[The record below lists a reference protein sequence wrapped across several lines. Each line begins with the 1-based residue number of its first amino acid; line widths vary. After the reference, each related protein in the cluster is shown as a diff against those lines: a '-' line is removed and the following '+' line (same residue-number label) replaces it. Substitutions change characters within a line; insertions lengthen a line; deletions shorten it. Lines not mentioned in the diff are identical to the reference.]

1 MRRLLIVNADDYG
14 HTPGVSAG
22 IRQAHLEGIVTT
34 TTVMANRP
42 GALDAIRVARHRTP
56 DLGLGVHLNLTS
68 GRPCSPPESIPSLVD
83 AEGLFLRPEV
93 HLAQPKG
100 VERDQAE
107 IEWRAQIETFLQSG
121 AVLDHLDSHHHIAAS
136 RPDLWDLCLDLAR
149 ESGCGVRL
157 PVLQEPDPPEAFP
170 FFTVDDA
177 MRRLSASGVPHP
189 DAFVEHFYGDQA
201 TLENLRSILL
211 SLGPGVTELMAHPGQ
226 ADQELLSTSVYA
238 GERETELTL
247 LTDPGVRQ
255 TIEREGI
262 LLTTFRQALATR
274 P

>member
-1 MRRLLIVNADDYG
+1 VRRRLIVNADDYG

-34 TTVMANRP
+34 TTVLANRP

-93 HLAQPKG
+93 HLSEPRR
-100 VERDQAE
+100 VDRRQAE

-121 AVLDHLDSHHHIAAS
+121 ARLDHLDSHHHIAAS

-149 ESGCGVRL
+149 EFGCGVRL
-157 PVLQEPDPPEAFP
+157 PVLPEPAPPEAVRL
-170 FFTVDDA
+170 FTLDEA
-177 MRRLSASGVPHP
+177 LQRLSRKDAPHP
-189 DAFVEHFYGDQA
+189 DTFVEHFYGDQA
-201 TLENLRSILL
+201 TLENLQSILRGL
-211 SLGPGVTELMAHPGQ
+211 EPGITELMTHPGQ

-238 GERETELTL
+238 SERETELSL
-247 LTDPGVRQ
+247 LTDPSVRQ

-262 LLTTFRQALATR
+262 LLTTFRQALATG

>member
-1 MRRLLIVNADDYG
+1 MRRRLIVNADDYG
-14 HTPGVSAG
+14 QTPGVSAG

-34 TTVMANRP
+34 TTVLANRP
-42 GALDAIRVARHRTP
+42 EALDAIRVARHRTP

-93 HLAQPKG
+93 HLSEPRR
-100 VERDQAE
+100 VDRRQAE

-121 AVLDHLDSHHHIAAS
+121 ALLDHLDSHHHIAAS

-149 ESGCGVRL
+149 EFGCGVRL
-157 PVLQEPDPPEAFP
+157 PVLPEPAPPEAVRL
-170 FFTVDDA
+170 FTLDEA
-177 MRRLSASGVPHP
+177 LQRLSRKDAPHP

-211 SLGPGVTELMAHPGQ
+211 SLGPGVTELMTHPGQ

-238 GERETELTL
+238 RERETELTL
-247 LTDPGVRQ
+247 LTDPAVRQ
-255 TIEREGI
+255 ILDREGI
-262 LLTTFRQALATR
+262 GLATFRQALATR

>member
-1 MRRLLIVNADDYG
+1 VRRRLIVNADDYG

-34 TTVMANRP
+34 TTVLANRP

-93 HLAQPKG
+93 HFSEPRR
-100 VERDQAE
+100 VDRRQAE

-121 AVLDHLDSHHHIAAS
+121 ALLDHLDSHHHIAAS

-149 ESGCGVRL
+149 EFGCGVRL

-177 MRRLSASGVPHP
+177 MRRLSASGVPHT
-189 DAFVEHFYGDQA
+189 DAFVDRFYGDQA
-201 TLENLRSILL
+201 TLENLQSILRG
-211 SLGPGVTELMAHPGQ
+211 SAPGVTELMTHPGQ

-238 GERETELTL
+238 RERETELAL

>member
-1 MRRLLIVNADDYG
+1 MRRRLIVNADDYG

-22 IRQAHLEGIVTT
+22 IRQAHLEGIVTA
-34 TTVMANRP
+34 TTVLANRP

-68 GRPCSPPESIPSLVD
+68 GRPCSPPESISSLVD

-93 HLAQPKG
+93 HLSEPHR
-100 VERDQAE
+100 VDRRQAE

-121 AVLDHLDSHHHIAAS
+121 ARLDHLDSHHHIAAS

-149 ESGCGVRL
+149 EFGCGVRL
-157 PVLQEPDPPEAFP
+157 PVLPEPAPPDEVRLFTLDEALQ
-170 FFTVDDA
+170 
-177 MRRLSASGVPHP
+177 RLSHKYAPHP
-189 DAFVEHFYGDQA
+189 DAFVEHFYGDKA
-201 TLENLRSILL
+201 TLENLQSILRGL
-211 SLGPGVTELMAHPGQ
+211 EPGITELMTHPGQ

-238 GERETELTL
+238 REREAELTL

>member
-1 MRRLLIVNADDYG
+1 LKRLLIVNADDYG

-42 GALDAIRVARHRTP
+42 GALDAIRVARQRTP
-56 DLGLGVHLNLTS
+56 ALGLGVHLNLTS

-107 IEWRAQIETFLQSG
+107 IEWRAQIETFLESG

-136 RPDLWDLCLDLAR
+136 RPDVWDLCLDLAR
-149 ESGCGVRL
+149 EFGCGVRL
-157 PVLQEPDPPEAFP
+157 PVLQEPDPPEALS
-170 FFTVDDA
+170 FFTVNDA
-177 MRRLSASGVPHP
+177 MRRLSASGVPHT
-189 DAFVEHFYGDQA
+189 DTFVDRFYGDQA
-201 TLENLRSILL
+201 TPENLRSILL
-211 SLGPGVTELMAHPGQ
+211 SLGPGVTELMTHPAHVDD
-226 ADQELLSTSVYA
+226 ALLAVSIYA
-238 GERETELTL
+238 REREPELSL
-247 LTDPGVRQ
+247 LTSPAVRQ
-255 TIEREGI
+255 ILEREGI
-262 LLTTFRQALATR
+262 GLATFRQALATR

>member
-1 MRRLLIVNADDYG
+1 VRRLLIVNADDYG

-34 TTVMANRP
+34 ATVLANRP
-42 GALDAIRVARHRTP
+42 GALDEVRRAQDETP
-56 DLGLGVHLNLTS
+56 HLGLGIHLNLTS
-68 GRPCSPPESIPSLVD
+68 GRPCNPPERIPSLVD
-83 AEGLFLRPEV
+83 AEGLFHRPEV

-121 AVLDHLDSHHHIAAS
+121 SLLDHLDSHHHIAAS
-136 RPDLWDLCLDLAR
+136 SPDLWELCLDLAR
-149 ESGCGVRL
+149 EYGCAVRL
-157 PVLQEPDPPEAFP
+157 PVLPEPDPPEAVRL
-170 FFTVDDA
+170 FTFDEA
-177 MRRLSASGVPHP
+177 MQSLSYKDVPHP

-211 SLGPGVTELMAHPGQ
+211 SLGPGVSELMTHPGQ
-226 ADQELLSTSVYA
+226 GDQELLSTSVYA
-238 GERETELTL
+238 REREAELTL

>member
-1 MRRLLIVNADDYG
+1 MRRRLIVNADDYG
-14 HTPGVSAG
+14 QTPGVSAG

-34 TTVMANRP
+34 TTVLANRP
-42 GALDAIRVARHRTP
+42 GALDAIRVARHRTS

-83 AEGLFLRPEV
+83 AEGLFLRPEI
-93 HLAQPKG
+93 HLSEPHR
-100 VERDQAE
+100 VDRRQAE

-121 AVLDHLDSHHHIAAS
+121 ALLDHLDSHHHIAAS

-149 ESGCGVRL
+149 EFGCGVRL

-177 MRRLSASGVPHP
+177 MRRLFASGVPHT
-189 DAFVEHFYGDQA
+189 DTFVDRFFGDQA
-201 TLENLRSILL
+201 TPENLRSILL
-211 SLGPGVTELMAHPGQ
+211 SLGPGVTELMTHPGHVDD
-226 ADQELLSTSVYA
+226 ALLAVSIYA
-238 GERETELTL
+238 REREPELSL
-247 LTDPGVRQ
+247 LTSPAVRQ
-255 TIEREGI
+255 ILETEGI
-262 LLTTFRQALATR
+262 ALATFRQALVTR